1 MRRRS
6 ASRADADAAAAE
18 QAEVEEKTERD
29 ESSEDED
36 EDEEQLPETAI
47 IKCQG
52 CKATENTGG
61 PETQPWLMSDC
72 CLVWMHGKCV
82 GRWTIEKCEDLPFV
96 CFECQRAN
104 IQTTRARG
112 PTKKSLRRPCTAWCK
127 APRMCWRQRLRCRNG
142 KVAYCCSAAAYRRPR

>member
-1 MRRRS
+1 MRRRCEQS
-6 ASRADADAAAAE
+6 LDANAAAAE
-18 QAEVEEKTERD
+18 QAEDEEKTELD

-36 EDEEQLPETAI
+36 EDEEQLSETAI

-72 CLVWMHGKCV
+72 CSVWMHGKCV

-104 IQTTRARG
+104 IQTMRAKG
-112 PTKKSLRRPCTAWCK
+112 QKKKQFGDRAPLGVSPQDVLEAK
-127 APRMCWRQRLRCRNG
+127 AAIQEWESGLLLLSGNL
-142 KVAYCCSAAAYRRPR
+142 